1 MTNKKGFL
9 QNSAWGLASNILQN
23 LFLSVFFVII
33 VNKLSL
39 QDYSNYLI
47 ANSLYQAVASFSALG
62 LGQWFI
68 RQLNEETDFGF
79 FLNKFLKIQILA
91 GLFFYAFY
99 LGFIYLLYDDNTVRI
114 LGILIGVN
122 IVFDNIIYGVKHLN
136 IAQFE
141 QNKTFI
147 VLIIEAVAKLLLGL
161 VIYIYPYTVIE
172 MTVVLVIL
180 RIITLNLFLKIST
193 SKLASIQS
201 IIRLKISYSDF
212 KKLVIA
218 NWPFIIVGSVA
229 VIYWRVGSVL
239 ISKFLSVT
247 DVTLYEIGYK
257 FFSLAQVIPVILS
270 ASVFPEL
277 LKAYNEKGLEEFKK
291 MYKLFYKVYLLFGFM
306 VFSFMYS
313 FANLLINLAF
323 KDSLSDAGFYTQE
336 MFLTMLVFP
345 TALLQANVLI
355 VLKLE
360 KTDMWFNVISFIVNF
375 LLAFFCLMYFKSLS
389 IINLSILVSFVV
401 FHLLQD
407 SIMVKY
413 KISSV
418 KHVFWSYLL
427 MVLAWLTYTQ
437 LSVYINQYLLFSV
450 FWAVVIGVFVLT
462 DKQILAFIKQ
472 KLGTKTDS

>member
-291 MYKLFYKVYLLFGFM
+291 MYKLFYKVYLLFGFL

-375 LLAFFCLMYFKSLS
+375 LLAFFGLMYFKSLS
-389 IINLSILVSFVV
+389 IINLSILASFVV

-450 FWAVVIGVFVLT
+450 FWAVMIGVFVLT
-462 DKQILAFIKQ
+462 DKQILVFIKQ

>member
-291 MYKLFYKVYLLFGFM
+291 MYKLFYKVYLLFGFL

-375 LLAFFCLMYFKSLS
+375 LLAFFGLMYFKSLS
-389 IINLSILVSFVV
+389 IINLSILASFVV

-450 FWAVVIGVFVLT
+450 FWAVMIGVFVLT

>member
-212 KKLVIA
+212 KKLGELMSQTHIGLSKEYEVSCEEIDFLVA
-218 NWPFIIVGSVA
+218 SV
-229 VIYWRVGSVL
+229 RHEKSVL
-239 ISKFLSVT
+239 
-247 DVTLYEIGYK
+247 G
-257 FFSLAQVIPVILS
+257 ARMM
-270 ASVFPEL
+270 
-277 LKAYNEKGLEEFKK
+277 GGG
-291 MYKLFYKVYLLFGFM
+291 FGGCT
-306 VFSFMYS
+306 
-313 FANLLINLAF
+313 INLVKTSELEAF
-323 KDSLSDAGFYTQE
+323 QA
-336 MFLTMLVFP
+336 
-345 TALLQANVLI
+345 AL
-355 VLKLE
+355 KSPYE
-360 KTDMWFNVISFIVNF
+360 K
-375 LLAFFCLMYFKSLS
+375 AFQKIPEF
-389 IINLSILVSFVV
+389 ILVE
-401 FHLLQD
+401 
-407 SIMVKY
+407 
-413 KISSV
+413 ISEGAR
-418 KHVFWSYLL
+418 
-427 MVLAWLTYTQ
+427 VL
-437 LSVYINQYLLFSV
+437 
-450 FWAVVIGVFVLT
+450 
-462 DKQILAFIKQ
+462 
-472 KLGTKTDS
+472 

>member
-33 VNKLSL
+33 VNKLPL

-172 MTVVLVIL
+172 MTVILVIL

-201 IIRLKISYSDF
+201 IIRLKIRYSDF

-229 VIYWRVGSVL
+229 VIYWRIGSVL

-375 LLAFFCLMYFKSLS
+375 LLAFFGLMYFKSLS
-389 IINLSILVSFVV
+389 IINLSILASFVV

-418 KHVFWSYLL
+418 KHVFWSYVL
-427 MVLAWLTYTQ
+427 MVLAWLAYTQ

>member
-33 VNKLSL
+33 VNKLPL

-172 MTVVLVIL
+172 MTVVLVIF

-291 MYKLFYKVYLLFGFM
+291 MYKLFYKVYLLFGFL

-375 LLAFFCLMYFKSLS
+375 LLAFFGLMYFKSLS
-389 IINLSILVSFVV
+389 IINLSILASFVV

>member
-33 VNKLSL
+33 VNKLPL

-291 MYKLFYKVYLLFGFM
+291 MYKLFYKVYLLFGFL

-375 LLAFFCLMYFKSLS
+375 LLAFFGLMYFKSLS
-389 IINLSILVSFVV
+389 IINLSILASFVV

-450 FWAVVIGVFVLT
+450 FWAVMIGVFVLT
-462 DKQILAFIKQ
+462 DKQILVFIKQ

>member
-1 MTNKKGFL
+1 MTKKKSFL

-33 VNKLSL
+33 VNKLPL

-68 RQLNEETDFGF
+68 RQLNEEEDLGF

-99 LGFIYLLYDDNTVRI
+99 LGFIYLLYNDSTIRV

-122 IVFDNIIYGVKHLN
+122 IIFDNIIYGVKHLN

-141 QNKTFI
+141 QNKTFV

-201 IIRLKISYSDF
+201 IVRLKISYLDF
-212 KKLVIA
+212 KKLVVA

-229 VIYWRVGSVL
+229 VIYWRVGSIL

-257 FFSLAQVIPVILS
+257 FFSLAQVLPVILS

-277 LKAYNEKGLEEFKK
+277 LKTYNEKGLVEFKK
-291 MYKLFYKVYLLFGFM
+291 MYKLFYKVYLLFGFL

-313 FANLLINLAF
+313 FATLLINLAF
-323 KDSLSDAGFYTQE
+323 KDSLSEAGFYTQE

-345 TALLQANVLI
+345 TALLQASVLI

-360 KTDMWFNVISFIVNF
+360 KTDMWFNIVSFMVNF
-375 LLAFFCLMYFKSLS
+375 LLAFFGLMYFKSLS
-389 IINLSILVSFVV
+389 VINLSILASFVV

-407 SIMVKY
+407 TIMVKY

-418 KHVFWSYLL
+418 MHVIWSYVL
-427 MVLAWLTYTQ
+427 MVLAWFTYTQ
-437 LSVYINQYLLFSV
+437 ASVYVNEYLLFTA
-450 FWAVVIGVFVLT
+450 FWGIVISIFIFT
-462 DKQILAFIKQ
+462 DKQILNFVKQ
-472 KLGTKTDS
+472 KLGTKTD

>member
-33 VNKLSL
+33 VNKLPL

-291 MYKLFYKVYLLFGFM
+291 MYKLFYKVYLLFGFL

-375 LLAFFCLMYFKSLS
+375 LLAFFGLMYFKSLS

-450 FWAVVIGVFVLT
+450 FWAVMIGVFVLT